1 MQSDLDGENLV
12 VSSSQL
18 AKILGYTT
26 ARIRQL
32 DKENAFVKVGRGK
45 YDVTASIQS
54 FINYQVEKKTAS
66 DDEDLNKLKEE
77 TLWTRARRKKS
88 ELEYKIMS
96 GELHR
101 SEDVEE
107 VMNAM
112 LASFRAQLL
121 AFPTKAAAKVTG
133 QTEIMA
139 VKELLK
145 VEIYEV
151 MEELSNYDP
160 DVFYERSKDNIFIEN
175 DVEVMNGAED

>member
-1 MQSDLDGENLV
+1 MGSGEKEGIV
-12 VSSSQL
+12 TTSEL

-32 DKENAFVKVGRGK
+32 EKENAFVKVDRGQ
-45 YDVTASIQS
+45 YDLTKSIHAYVD
-54 FINYQVEKKTAS
+54 YQVKKKVE
-66 DDEDLNKLKEE
+66 DVDEDMNKTKEE

-107 VMNAM
+107 VMNQM

-133 QTEIMA
+133 ETEIMA
-139 VKELLK
+139 IKELLR

-160 DVFYERSKDNIFIEN
+160 NVFYEISKDNIHLE
-175 DVEVMNGAED
+175 AELVDTDAKN